1 VLSHPAKRYWLVL
14 FSNIVMIL
22 VAIYISLT
30 NGVFDLSVQDVLK
43 TLLRMDPV
51 PEHDLVILD
60 FRLPRI
66 VIAALVGFG
75 LGVAGAT
82 IQGISRN
89 GLADPGILGI
99 NAGAG
104 AMIVIFMLFF
114 GGRRTAESDW
124 LSILAMPLFGWAGGL
139 GAALLI
145 YLFAR
150 QNGRLDTQ
158 RLILVGIAAGA
169 GFGAVS
175 LYLSLKM
182 NPQDFEMAT
191 VWLAGS
197 IWNAN
202 WQYVVAMLPWMILLV
217 PIIISKAYILDL
229 FQLGEERAKGLGVST
244 EKEKNLLLLAS
255 IGIVSACVSVSG
267 NIGFVGLIAPHIAK
281 RLVGVHHQ
289 RVIPISGTI
298 GMLLVVVSDF
308 IAKTVFAPVELSVG
322 IVIAIIGIPY
332 FVYLLFKTKV

>member
-1 VLSHPAKRYWLVL
+1 MLSHPAKRYWLVL